1 MAPEWIK
8 TSTMRTKIAKSANT
22 DEEIGPAEMTPID
35 GIFAAGF
42 FGATCEPK
50 HMLRSILRGNVY
62 ERWVGVRMNHAKEAH
77 SSVQVLFGVVLFFVA
92 GHLCAQRA
100 PVESSSQ
107 PRGEATQVWNQ
118 RLEDSRKALSLT
130 SSEATIVESR
140 IGADDLLEITVF
152 EAPEL
157 NRSLRVSANGE
168 ISLQPLG
175 AVRTAN
181 LTPRELELVLQ
192 ELLRR
197 TYMKDPHVGVFVREL
212 QSHPVSVVGAVKKPG
227 VFQIR
232 GTKTVLELLSMAEGL
247 ADDAGDTVLVMRGAS
262 FSGSS
267 GKDSPAAGDAMLAEG
282 PAGLAEQKGTG
293 EIVEVNLKSLLE
305 SVDPSFN
312 IPVHPGDIVKVA
324 RAGIVYVVG
333 EVKKP
338 GGFVLKSNENIS
350 VLQALALAEGLTR
363 TSSKSQVRII
373 RTDQST
379 DKRVEIAVDL
389 GKILASKAPDPLL
402 QPKDILFIPDSSAKS
417 AFYRGAEAVLSTATG
432 VVIYRR

>member
-1 MAPEWIK
+1 VGMN
-8 TSTMRTKIAKSANT
+8 RANET
-22 DEEIGPAEMTPID
+22 LLKLQILLGAVLLFATTPIRAQ
-35 GIFAAGF
+35 G
-42 FGATCEPK
+42 
-50 HMLRSILRGNVY
+50 MLR
-62 ERWVGVRMNHAKEAH
+62 
-77 SSVQVLFGVVLFFVA
+77 VQN
-92 GHLCAQRA
+92 
-100 PVESSSQ
+100 PSTS
-107 PRGEATQVWNQ
+107 RGETTQDFNQ
-118 RLEDSRKALSLT
+118 RLEESRKTLSSTLP
-130 SSEATIVESR
+130 EPTIDESR
-140 IGADDLLEITVF
+140 IGPDDLLEITVF

-157 NRSLRVSANGE
+157 NRTLRVSANGE
-168 ISLQPLG
+168 ISLQLLG
-175 AVRTAN
+175 PVRAGG
-181 LTPRELELVLQ
+181 LTPQQLESVLQ

-197 TYMKDPHVGVFVREL
+197 TYIKDPHVGVFVREL

-262 FSGSS
+262 FPGSS
-267 GKDSPAAGDAMLAEG
+267 GKGNAEQEPQKGETVPLETVDEALASG
-282 PAGLAEQKGTG
+282 PARLPQQEREG

-305 SVDPSFN
+305 SVDPAFN
-312 IPVHPGDIVKVA
+312 IPVHPGDIVKVT

-363 TSSKSQVRII
+363 TSSKSQARII

-379 DKRVEIAVDL
+379 DKRIEIPVDL
-389 GKILASKAPDPLL
+389 GKILASKAPEPLL
-402 QPKDILFIPDSSAKS
+402 QPKDIIFVPDSSAKS